1 MQMTGK
7 PPTDRGFT
15 LIELAIVIAIIAVLA
30 AILFPVFAR
39 AREQARSLSCTHNL
53 VNVGLALRLYAHE
66 HEGGLPPREDDLG
79 PILPRHL
86 LNEQSFQCPSQVPHM
101 PMGSPAHPPPEG
113 VPEPDPSGFPSEYE
127 GDEALTTSYF
137 YRAGRSLDA
146 APARWLCSDHD
157 AHHTER
163 ANVLFT
169 DGAVKRV
176 HKDRWAEM
184 GFRPA
189 AELMARYGWE
199 PPAPSW
205 HLPPGAPP
213 SPAPGGG

>member
-15 LIELAIVIAIIAVLA
+15 LVELAIVIAIIAVLA

-39 AREQARSLSCTHNL
+39 ARETARSLSCMGNL
-53 VNVGLALRLYAHE
+53 VNIGLALRLYANE

-86 LNEQSFQCPSQVPHM
+86 LDEQVLRCPSRSDELPL
-101 PMGSPAHPPPEG
+101 GCPAHPRPE
-113 VPEPDPSGFPSEYE
+113 DT
-127 GDEALTTSYF
+127 DEEVVTTSYF

-146 APARWLCSDHD
+146 APAKWLCSDHD
-157 AHHTER
+157 PLHNER

-176 HKDRWAEM
+176 HNDWWAEM

-189 AELMARYGWE
+189 AELMVRHGG
-199 PPAPSW
+199 PPPPDFPFDFE
-205 HLPPGAPP
+205 LPPPP
-213 SPAPGGG
+213 PPGGG

>member
-1 MQMTGK
+1 MAARTR
-7 PPTDRGFT
+7 TRTGFT
-15 LIELAIVIAIIAVLA
+15 LVELAIVIAIIAVLA

-39 AREQARSLSCTHNL
+39 AREQARSLSCMSNL
-53 VNVGLALRLYAHE
+53 VNIGLALRLYANE

-86 LNEQSFQCPSQVPHM
+86 LNEQSFQCPSQVPGI
-101 PMGSPAHPPPEG
+101 PMGGPAHAPPEG
-113 VPEPDPSGFPSEYE
+113 QGEV
-127 GDEALTTSYF
+127 LTTSYF

-157 AHHTER
+157 AHHNEH

-189 AELMARYGWE
+189 AELMVRHGWG
-199 PPAPSW
+199 PPAGPMMG
-205 HLPPGAPP
+205 PPGAPP
-213 SPAPGGG
+213 GGPPPAPGGG